1 MKLLVKSLFLLGA
14 IMLTGTM
21 QAQET
26 QSRKGDKSKRKMG
39 AEISAMDAPLAV
51 QQAIQSDK
59 FKGQEVVKIMHA
71 KGENREFYIV
81 KFKDG
86 EKTNVHR
93 FAPDGTEKQMK
104 KNGKGHKKQRGRK
117 G

>member
-1 MKLLVKSLFLLGA
+1 MKHLMKSVLLMFALILA
-14 IMLTGTM
+14 GTM

-26 QSRKGDKSKRKMG
+26 QSRKGDKSKRNMG
-39 AEISAMDAPLAV
+39 AEISAMDAPVAV

-71 KGENREFYIV
+71 KGENREFYVV